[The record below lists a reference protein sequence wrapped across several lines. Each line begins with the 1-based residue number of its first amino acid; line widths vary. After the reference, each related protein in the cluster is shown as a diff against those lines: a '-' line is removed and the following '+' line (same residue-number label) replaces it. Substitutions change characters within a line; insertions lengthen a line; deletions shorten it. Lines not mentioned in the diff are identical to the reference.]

1 MDTNK
6 SDLKYVG
13 KSYIREDVY
22 DKARGKT
29 KYTCDRQIAGMLYA
43 KLVLS
48 EKANADIT
56 IRTEK
61 AKQVPGVRAVFTHA
75 NVPKIPYNPHN
86 WSACLDAP
94 MDQYILSEK
103 ARYVGDHLALVV
115 GETKAAVEEAVSLV
129 EIDYDEAAPVIG
141 LNAAR
146 KTEGMLAF
154 EKEVSCGDYEAL
166 TGDGEAKDE
175 LIVVSTEGS
184 TQKIH
189 HSAIEP
195 HIALSEIDE
204 NGNLVLW
211 TPCQTVYQVR
221 YHISHL
227 LGIPYTKV
235 RVIKAVMGGSF
246 GGKGQTVVEPACAF
260 ATWILRCPVMLYMDR
275 QDAVMGTRSR
285 NATETRVKTAVTR
298 DGVIRGRRID
308 ADIDGGAY
316 YTNASAIAMAYCK
329 KLFRM
334 YHVENQTC
342 HVRTF
347 YTNTISGGACRGYG
361 SPQAHAVTEVNLDQ
375 AANAIGMDPC
385 ELRLKNIVHPMD
397 DDPTGGTNLGNAR
410 IKECI
415 RKGMEAFSWKEKRE
429 HIHEKDTRRYAY
441 GVGMACGAHGNGY
454 KGAYPEF
461 TNVTISL
468 HPDGT
473 VEVQIGIHDQGC
485 GTVMTMQQIAAEA
498 LHMDVY
504 RIKIH
509 EADTFITPYDAA
521 GTQASRVTYVCG
533 RAVQKAGEQL
543 LDKMKQACVEMYQWD
558 QDKIEADEGILR
570 CEKEE
575 KSYKQIALDYELKCC
590 RYMHTEL
597 EYEPPSNPGTYC
609 CAFAEARVDK
619 YTGQTEVLDL
629 LCVHDVGQVMNRTLS
644 EGQVEGGAQM
654 SLGQAL
660 FEEIS
665 YDAKGRVKTK
675 NFSKYHIINAPDMPK
690 VRSIFVE
697 DGEPD
702 GPYGGKSL
710 GEIAAVAPA
719 PAVANAI
726 NYALGSCFA
735 SYPITPEKVVAYL
748 EEKRKEGN

>member
-166 TGDGEAKDE
+166 TGDGEAKDGP
-175 LIVVSTEGS
+175 IVVSTEGS

-329 KLFRM
+329 NCSACIMLRTRPAMCGPSIQIPFPGRL
-334 YHVENQTC
+334 QRLRFSPGSCC
-342 HVRTF
+342 H
-347 YTNTISGGACRGYG
+347 
-361 SPQAHAVTEVNLDQ
+361 
-375 AANAIGMDPC
+375 
-385 ELRLKNIVHPMD
+385 
-397 DDPTGGTNLGNAR
+397 
-410 IKECI
+410 
-415 RKGMEAFSWKEKRE
+415 
-429 HIHEKDTRRYAY
+429 
-441 GVGMACGAHGNGY
+441 
-454 KGAYPEF
+454 
-461 TNVTISL
+461 
-468 HPDGT
+468 
-473 VEVQIGIHDQGC
+473 
-485 GTVMTMQQIAAEA
+485 
-498 LHMDVY
+498 
-504 RIKIH
+504 
-509 EADTFITPYDAA
+509 
-521 GTQASRVTYVCG
+521 
-533 RAVQKAGEQL
+533 
-543 LDKMKQACVEMYQWD
+543 
-558 QDKIEADEGILR
+558 
-570 CEKEE
+570 
-575 KSYKQIALDYELKCC
+575 
-590 RYMHTEL
+590 
-597 EYEPPSNPGTYC
+597 
-609 CAFAEARVDK
+609 
-619 YTGQTEVLDL
+619 
-629 LCVHDVGQVMNRTLS
+629 
-644 EGQVEGGAQM
+644 
-654 SLGQAL
+654 
-660 FEEIS
+660 
-665 YDAKGRVKTK
+665 
-675 NFSKYHIINAPDMPK
+675 
-690 VRSIFVE
+690 
-697 DGEPD
+697 
-702 GPYGGKSL
+702 GGKS
-710 GEIAAVAPA
+710 GP
-719 PAVANAI
+719 
-726 NYALGSCFA
+726 GSKCHR
-735 SYPITPEKVVAYL
+735 YGPL
-748 EEKRKEGN
+748 

>member
-22 DKARGKT
+22 DKASGKT

-397 DDPTGGTNLGNAR
+397 LSL
-410 IKECI
+410 I
-415 RKGMEAFSWKEKRE
+415 
-429 HIHEKDTRRYAY
+429 HISEPTRR
-441 GVGMACGAHGNGY
+441 
-454 KGAYPEF
+454 
-461 TNVTISL
+461 S
-468 HPDGT
+468 
-473 VEVQIGIHDQGC
+473 
-485 GTVMTMQQIAAEA
+485 
-498 LHMDVY
+498 
-504 RIKIH
+504 
-509 EADTFITPYDAA
+509 
-521 GTQASRVTYVCG
+521 
-533 RAVQKAGEQL
+533 
-543 LDKMKQACVEMYQWD
+543 
-558 QDKIEADEGILR
+558 
-570 CEKEE
+570 
-575 KSYKQIALDYELKCC
+575 
-590 RYMHTEL
+590 
-597 EYEPPSNPGTYC
+597 
-609 CAFAEARVDK
+609 
-619 YTGQTEVLDL
+619 
-629 LCVHDVGQVMNRTLS
+629 
-644 EGQVEGGAQM
+644 
-654 SLGQAL
+654 
-660 FEEIS
+660 
-665 YDAKGRVKTK
+665 
-675 NFSKYHIINAPDMPK
+675 
-690 VRSIFVE
+690 
-697 DGEPD
+697 
-702 GPYGGKSL
+702 
-710 GEIAAVAPA
+710 
-719 PAVANAI
+719 
-726 NYALGSCFA
+726 
-735 SYPITPEKVVAYL
+735 
-748 EEKRKEGN
+748 